1 MSGGLEDE
9 RIGPGVM
16 RDAGHH
22 AIECRAVL
30 GSVKARRLRAARSE
44 AAALT
49 DPSGSPCLGICVM
62 AGGRLRS
69 HSVAGGCSGDRSRRV
84 V

>member
-1 MSGGLEDE
+1 MITT
-9 RIGPGVM
+9 RTAVV

-22 AIECRAVL
+22 AIKYRAVL
-30 GSVKARRLRAARSE
+30 GSVKARRLRSARSA

-49 DPSGSPCLGICVM
+49 DPAGSPCLGICVM

-69 HSVAGGCSGDRSRRV
+69 QTVAGGCSDD
-84 V
+84 